1 MLFLIYLDLKFSL
14 DSDIVR
20 KFFSGSVKDN
30 VEVKGNIFLFN
41 IFKVIEGGEDNFE
54 LNVEMSEISIENF
67 IENLIRFLNLFLL
80 VLNRNI
86 LDELLLWNKE
96 RNGGII
102 LVVSVEKEDRVIIK
116 MNKLKIKIESILIL
130 CIIMI

>member
-41 IFKVIEGGEDNFE
+41 IFKVGEGGEDNFE

-67 IENLIRFLNLFLL
+67 IESLIRFLNLFLL

-86 LDELLLWNKE
+86 LDELLLWNK
-96 RNGGII
+96 
-102 LVVSVEKEDRVIIK
+102 
-116 MNKLKIKIESILIL
+116 
-130 CIIMI
+130 